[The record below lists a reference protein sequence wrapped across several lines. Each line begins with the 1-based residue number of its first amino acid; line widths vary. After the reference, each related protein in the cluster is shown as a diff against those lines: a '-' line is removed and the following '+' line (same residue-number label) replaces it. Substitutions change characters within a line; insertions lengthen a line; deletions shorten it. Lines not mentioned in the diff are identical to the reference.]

1 MAKFYVDGKGLNKA
15 ERLFRSLSKELK
27 NDIRAAQRREALPI
41 WRGEIDKRKGA
52 SLIASRVYKSGTS
65 VRTGANLALVAKGS
79 TKKIGK
85 RNIRQNSLLAAA
97 EFGSASSN
105 YTKYYRVSPN
115 GKKHTVTRRTRR
127 GLPAQRRKGY
137 VAVPA
142 ATASASRIAQL
153 TIQTTLR
160 KIHDAAEGK

>member
-41 WRGEIDKRKGA
+41 WREEMDKRKNVTP
-52 SLIASRVYKSGTS
+52 LASRVYKAGTS

-79 TKKIGK
+79 TKKIGP
-85 RNIRQNSLLAAA
+85 RGVRQNSLLAAA
-97 EFGSASSN
+97 EFGSASGN
-105 YTKYYRVSPN
+105 YTKYYRVSPT
-115 GKKHTVTRRTRR
+115 GTRHTVTRRTRR
-127 GLPAQRRKGY
+127 GLPAQRRRGY

-142 ATASASRIAQL
+142 ATAAASRIASL
-153 TIQTTLR
+153 TIQTTVKKL
-160 KIHDAAEGK
+160 HDAAEGK